1 MLNKILIFLISLSFT
16 FAVYNVGQTV
26 SSSDQNIEL
35 YDCDTSS
42 EAYQFC
48 NSFNTEDD
56 CEIFD
61 ECTWTSNN
69 SSGNYCKSQTK
80 LADWN
85 GSINGGDYH
94 VIWLEMSASW

>member
-1 MLNKILIFLISLSFT
+1 MKRIIILLVCFSFC
-16 FAVYNVGQTV
+16 FCVYNVGQAV

-48 NSFNTEDD
+48 NSFQTEGD
-56 CEIFD
+56 CDLMID
-61 ECTWTSNN
+61 ECVWTSNN
-69 SSGNYCKSQTK
+69 SSGSYCKSATK
-80 LADWN
+80 LGDWN
-85 GSINGGDYH
+85 GSTNGGDYH

>member
-1 MLNKILIFLISLSFT
+1 MKKIILLVIVNMSLIFP
-16 FAVYNVGQTV
+16 VYNVGQTV
-26 SSSDQNIEL
+26 STSDQNVDL

-48 NSFNTEDD
+48 TSFQTEGD
-56 CEIFD
+56 CDQIE

-69 SSGNYCKSQTK
+69 SSGSYCKSAST

-85 GSINGGDYH
+85 GSTNGGDYH